1 MPGRGTPSVPWCVW
15 MNSAGN
21 SPARR
26 VKWCRHR
33 PASRNVRIMNISAT
47 VRCRAS
53 PGYHLLPSPL
63 SLRQARPRRSGTGH
77 RPRRRLRPSGFGKIP
92 GSCESAFEI
101 TTIFLTSPGSCF
113 LSRQKSF
120 IPLIITS
127 LQRRPGRSRLLQ
139 GLPWG
144 GRLTALPPCPGIL
157 CYTEQC
163 PGVLLMIQ
171 VSTLGGASGR
181 TPGAGG
187 LRRRGAGR

>member
-1 MPGRGTPSVPWCVW
+1 MPGRATPGVPWCVW
-15 MNSAGN
+15 MNSASS

-26 VKWCRHR
+26 VKWCLHSR
-33 PASRNVRIMNISAT
+33 ASRNVRIMNISAT

-53 PGYHLLPSPL
+53 PGDHHLPSPL
-63 SLRQARPRRSGTGH
+63 SLCQARPRRSSPGH
-77 RPRRRLRPSGFGKIP
+77 RPRRRLRPAGFGKIP

-113 LSRQKSF
+113 LSRQMSF
-120 IPLIITS
+120 IPLRS
-127 LQRRPGRSRLLQ
+127 LQRRPRRSRLLQ

-163 PGVLLMIQ
+163 PGVLLMIHA
-171 VSTLGGASGR
+171 STLGGASGR